1 MRLPDKNVQ
10 AFVQHFI
17 FHASLETWQ
26 LCLFGN
32 VLGCVAHM
40 KVLMTNMIGPHTRL
54 WVFVKG
60 VPGKVLG
67 PFYPDGV
74 PGMNLIRGALEAFPA
89 QVYISSKKIWHLSRP
104 FNLLVPMHL

>member
-32 VLGCVAHM
+32 VLGCVANM
-40 KVLMTNMIGPHTRL
+40 IVLMTNMIGPHTRL

-74 PGMNLIRGALEAFPA
+74 PGMNLIRGALEALPA
-89 QVYISSKKIWHLSRP
+89 QVCISTKNIWQLSP
-104 FNLLVPMHL
+104 AI